1 MADNFPCALDDRRHI
16 DGWRI
21 SAHMYL
27 RMLLPRMLLPRMLL
41 PRMLVPCR
49 PSYMQARTPA
59 PSSFRDDYPLFASM
73 LSSNERHLTES
84 HISRERRT
92 DLADNA
98 RA

>member
-27 RMLLPRMLLPRMLL
+27 RMLLPRMLL
-41 PRMLVPCR
+41 PCR